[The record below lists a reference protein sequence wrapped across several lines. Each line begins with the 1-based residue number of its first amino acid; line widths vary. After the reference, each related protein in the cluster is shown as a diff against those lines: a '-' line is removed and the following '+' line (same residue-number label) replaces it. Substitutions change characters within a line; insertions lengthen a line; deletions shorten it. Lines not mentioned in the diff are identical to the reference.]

1 MEELFLIII
10 LFCSILL
17 GTYVCVLYKLIEN
30 LHITFR
36 QFNEQMAD
44 IEELL
49 DELISQNSE

>member
-10 LFCSILL
+10 LSCSILL
-17 GTYVCVLYKLIEN
+17 GTYVCVLYKLIEK
-30 LHITFR
+30 LYITFR

-49 DELISQNSE
+49 DELISQKFE

>member
-10 LFCSILL
+10 LSCSILL
-17 GTYVCVLYKLIEN
+17 GTYVCVLYKLIEK
-30 LHITFR
+30 LHVTFR

>member
-10 LFCSILL
+10 LSCSILL
-17 GTYVCVLYKLIEN
+17 GTYVCVLYKLIEK
-30 LHITFR
+30 LYITFR

-49 DELISQNSE
+49 DEFTSQKFE

>member
-10 LFCSILL
+10 LSCSILL
-17 GTYVCVLYKLIEN
+17 GTYVCVLYKLIEK

-49 DELISQNSE
+49 DELISQKFE

>member
-1 MEELFLIII
+1 MEELFLII
-10 LFCSILL
+10 LLSCFILL
-17 GTYVCVLYKLIEN
+17 GTYVCVLYKLIEK

-49 DELISQNSE
+49 DELISQKFE